1 MVHGTDT
8 GTKID
13 SFSDAKKHE
22 ECRLRYWRNI
32 RCFDGKLSYGEI
44 IHNYNERVR
53 EKDANI
59 LVIKPR

>member
-1 MVHGTDT
+1 MVHGTHT

-32 RCFDGKLSYGEI
+32 RCFDGKVSYGEI